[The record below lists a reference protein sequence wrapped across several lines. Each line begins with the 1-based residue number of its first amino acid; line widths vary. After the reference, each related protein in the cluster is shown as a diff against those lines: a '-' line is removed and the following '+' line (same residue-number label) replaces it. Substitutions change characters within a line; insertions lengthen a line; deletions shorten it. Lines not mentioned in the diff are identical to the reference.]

1 MGMLDFEINDYIDY
15 IKYEKKLSD
24 ETAKNYKYD
33 LLHFRDFL
41 IKHKINNFEKVTQEI
56 LEAYII
62 ILNKNRDAKSIARNI
77 TSINNFFN
85 YMIIYKK
92 IKKNPC
98 EYISRPK
105 LPKRLPN
112 VLSIEE
118 VDNLLNLKLETVFDY
133 RNKAM
138 LELLYA
144 TGLRIS
150 EAVNLTTRDIDFT
163 NCVVRCI
170 GKGSK
175 ERIVPINDY
184 SLFYIKMYYNK
195 REELLKKKIS
205 DYLFLN
211 NHGTKLTRQGFNKI
225 LDGILKEKNIDKR
238 VTPHM
243 LRHSFATHMLN
254 GGANLRSIQLFL
266 GHSDISTTMI
276 YTHIAKEK
284 VKEDYKKFHP
294 RG

>member
-56 LEAYII
+56 VEAYII